1 MHGDTMEEA
10 MPIVYAGSVPPESP
24 AVPREKSALAG
35 DADACADD
43 ADLLNRS
50 RAGDADAFGGI
61 IRRYQDGLM
70 SLAMSLC
77 GIRDEAEDIVAES
90 FIRAFRHIR
99 HFRGDCA
106 LKTWLWKIVA
116 NVSRSHLRR
125 RYLHNK
131 VFFWNP
137 RCEDDERMPL
147 SHQWEDPS
155 PAADPVFH
163 AESRNVEHIIRKA
176 LRTLSIREREV
187 FSFKYEKH
195 LKIREIASLL
205 DLSPNTVKV
214 LLFRGTKKITR
225 ALRDY
230 NKV

>member
-1 MHGDTMEEA
+1 MPGDTMEEMLPVLYTGA
-10 MPIVYAGSVPPESP
+10 AESP
-24 AVPREKSALAG
+24 AVADEGSPAPRGHEP
-35 DADACADD
+35 CADD
-43 ADLLNRS
+43 VDLLHRS
-50 RAGDADAFGGI
+50 RTGDTDAFGGI

-77 GIRDEAEDIVAES
+77 GARAEAEDIVAES

-99 HFRGDCA
+99 GFRGDCA
-106 LKTWLWKIVA
+106 LKTWLWKIVT

-125 RYLHNK
+125 RYVHNK

-137 RCEDDERMPL
+137 RCEDDERLPL

-163 AESRNVEHIIRKA
+163 AESRNVEHIIKKA
-176 LRTLSIREREV
+176 MRSLSIREREV

-214 LLFRGTKKITR
+214 LLFRGTKKITG